1 MLQDAPLKGKIQPAA
16 PETKI
21 NKNAERNFLQAPPV
35 FLLVMTSIPFP
46 AATAFILAPFCWGAP
61 SAPVQEVPAIIP
73 RPAALEFQAGQPG
86 FSLKGGVK
94 LPEGHPLSVQAE
106 RLFRENGVKT
116 AMVEQDA
123 DISFTEDKS
132 LGGEGYRLTVTPDS
146 ISIACGAANGGLHAL
161 QSLMQDIVTDGGGA
175 PALAALKVRD
185 QPRFSWRGIMMD
197 SCRHMMPVRDIKK
210 VLDLMSRYK
219 FNILHWHLTDDQ
231 GWRLPVAKYPRL
243 TETGGTRAQ
252 SPIIGSRSKPDGKP
266 YSGHYTAEEIREVV
280 QYAKNRGITVIPEVE
295 LPGHAAAAI

>member
-116 AMVEQDA
+116 AMVEQGA
-123 DISFTEDKS
+123 DIAFTEDKS

-146 ISIACGAANGGLHAL
+146 ISYTERGFFIGFANKHVAKDAMNEILHAFDDAGMDKSNL
-161 QSLMQDIVTDGGGA
+161 VGDVLFGISEQLDKAFGNDDWDD
-175 PALAALKVRD
+175 KD
-185 QPRFSWRGIMMD
+185 Q
-197 SCRHMMPVRDIKK
+197 
-210 VLDLMSRYK
+210 
-219 FNILHWHLTDDQ
+219 
-231 GWRLPVAKYPRL
+231 A
-243 TETGGTRAQ
+243 
-252 SPIIGSRSKPDGKP
+252 
-266 YSGHYTAEEIREVV
+266 
-280 QYAKNRGITVIPEVE
+280 
-295 LPGHAAAAI
+295 